1 METLQKSWAIL
12 EQNAE
17 QYGLSLFRYITSIVW
32 IQSPSD
38 IGKGWGEIE
47 SWAILEQNAEQY
59 GLSLFRYIT
68 SIVWI
73 QSPSDIG
80 KKGGDLGLS

>member
-1 METLQKSWAIL
+1 METLQKSWAILEQNAEQYGLSLFRYLTSIVWIQSPSDIGKGGGESWAIL

-38 IGKGWGEIE
+38 IGKGGEI
-47 SWAILEQNAEQY
+47 
-59 GLSLFRYIT
+59 
-68 SIVWI
+68 
-73 QSPSDIG
+73 
-80 KKGGDLGLS
+80 